1 MSRGLKNRDFQS
13 PPPRREYIERIF
25 SPPYEIQFRGNV
37 DQKKKGK
44 DQKERIDN
52 SIFSMLICEM
62 ISHELVNEA
71 ADYSEFMQSV
81 IRQEPDY
88 IIGHLL
94 GFSAAYLEI
103 VRTFFTICL
112 GREL

>member
-1 MSRGLKNRDFQS
+1 
-13 PPPRREYIERIF
+13 
-25 SPPYEIQFRGNV
+25 
-37 DQKKKGK
+37 
-44 DQKERIDN
+44 
-52 SIFSMLICEM
+52 M

-103 VRTFFTICL
+103 VRPLNELTICL